1 MSEISLLVGAATIL
15 TLSGCIELESYETA
29 PVSVSTPQGVVT
41 CQLYTAN
48 RVLWDE
54 AIRVPKGMSI
64 NTGDAI
70 CRAEGSRRKG
80 RSGLPKS

>member
-1 MSEISLLVGAATIL
+1 MSKVSLFIGAAAII
-15 TLSGCIELESYETA
+15 TLSGCIDLKSYETA

-48 RVLWDE
+48 QVLWDE

-70 CRAEGSRRKG
+70 CRAEGNRRKG
-80 RSGLPKS
+80 RSKS

>member
-1 MSEISLLVGAATIL
+1 MSKLYLLFGTTSVL
-15 TLSGCIELESYETA
+15 TLSGCIDIESYETA

-54 AIRVPKGMSI
+54 AIRVPTGMSI
-64 NTGDAI
+64 KTGDAI
-70 CRAEGSRRKG
+70 CRAEGNRRKG
-80 RSGLPKS
+80 RSKG

>member
-1 MSEISLLVGAATIL
+1 MSKLFLLFGTTSVL
-15 TLSGCIELESYETA
+15 TLSGCIDIESYETA

-64 NTGDAI
+64 KTGDAI

-80 RSGLPKS
+80 RSTG

>member
-1 MSEISLLVGAATIL
+1 MSKKLPLIGTVAVIA
-15 TLSGCIELESYETA
+15 LSGCIDLESYKTA

-41 CQLYTAN
+41 CQLYTAS

-70 CRAEGSRRKG
+70 CRAEGNRRKG
-80 RSGLPKS
+80 RSKS